1 MMDDKLDKK
10 ALERFEEWRQKAD
23 LVVVIGTS
31 LAGMNADR
39 IAQEGAFQ
47 PGK

>member
-1 MMDDKLDKK
+1 MMDENLDKK
-10 ALERFEEWRQKAD
+10 ALERFEEWKDKTD

-39 IAQEGAFQ
+39 IA
-47 PGK
+47 